1 MVRDPYRH
9 EHLPRLVSTK
19 TDPRP
24 QNKDF
29 YKLFSPFSDTL
40 PDMNILINLYDLPL
54 GYVSYE
60 ERQRLIA
67 AGRAGVC
74 ELLSFIPEESALT
87 PRRAG

>member
-1 MVRDPYRH
+1 
-9 EHLPRLVSTK
+9 
-19 TDPRP
+19 
-24 QNKDF
+24 
-29 YKLFSPFSDTL
+29 
-40 PDMNILINLYDLPL
+40 MNILINLYDLPL

-67 AGRAGVC
+67 AGRAGIC